1 MTLPIDQHIKE
12 IRDAINS
19 SASVILS
26 APPGSGKTT
35 RLPLALLETDQ
46 QVLILEPRRLAARM
60 AARWVSSAHGT
71 RLGATIGYQVR
82 FDDCSSS
89 QTRVKFI
96 TEGILIRTLA
106 SNPHLKG
113 VGMVILDEFHERHL
127 HADVALAL
135 LKRLQRTVRPD
146 LKIVVM
152 SATLQVDGLESYLE
166 TDRVLEFG
174 QSPYNVEIS
183 YLSNFQ
189 QRPLEQLVAEAV
201 SSTLSRSGDILV
213 FLPGAAEIRKAREA
227 CAQLVLRHGLKLC
240 ALHGEMPAEE
250 QDEAV
255 RPSPQRKV
263 ILSTNVA
270 ESSITIDGV
279 SIVIDSGLARKA
291 GYSVWSGL
299 PYLKTERV
307 CKASAIQRAGR
318 AGRTGH
324 GSCLRL
330 YSAQDYQS
338 RPDYDPPE
346 IAVTDISETLLQLTG
361 LGIDPESLD
370 WFEAPSPSQL
380 EAARELLERLGALQ
394 NRQITPVGRRMLK
407 LALHPR
413 LSRIVVAGQDYGVGK
428 SAATIAAL
436 ISERDIRTDD
446 DKLHTDSDLLR
457 LLDLFE
463 EAERNLLPERLKR
476 LGVAPRAL
484 SQVRRVCQQLSEGYV
499 GYEPESVK
507 SDELVLKAILT
518 GFPDRV
524 ARVRYNTDPPELVFG
539 QGAARLSPLSTVR
552 NAPLVVAVECEQKV
566 GAGRA
571 AQTLVRLASRIE
583 PEWLLDLYPERVTEA
598 TELVWNPVQERVD
611 QLDRMLYDAVVIHE
625 SRRPAKASAEASQLL
640 YRAAAERGFLQEAG
654 IERLLAR
661 IDFLAR
667 ACPELKLSPPDKA
680 LLEDC
685 LRECAEGCTSIAEMR
700 QNSIHALIER
710 RLGVTDLLRRMA
722 PEYTSIAGRRHAR
735 IEYEVGKTP
744 FIASRLQDFFGMT
757 TGPRVADGRV
767 ALVLHL
773 LAPNQRPVQI
783 TADLEGFWKRAYP
796 EVKRELQRRYPK
808 HRWPDDPLKP

>member
-1 MTLPIDQHIKE
+1 MTLPIDQHIRE
-12 IRDAINS
+12 ILDAINS
-19 SASVILS
+19 SASIILS

-35 RLPLALLETDQ
+35 RLPLALLDTDQ
-46 QVLILEPRRLAARM
+46 QILILEPRRLAARM

-71 RLGATIGYQVR
+71 RLGTTIGYQVR
-82 FDDCSSS
+82 FDDYSSS

-96 TEGILIRTLA
+96 TEGILIRMLA
-106 SNPHLKG
+106 SNPQLNG

-135 LKRLQRTVRPD
+135 LKHLQRTVRPD

-152 SATLQVDGLESYLE
+152 SATLQIDGLESYLE

-174 QSPYNVEIS
+174 QSPYSVEIS
-183 YLSNFQ
+183 YLSHFY

-201 SSTLSRSGDILV
+201 SSMLSHSGDILV
-213 FLPGAAEIRKAREA
+213 FLPGAAEIRKAKEA
-227 CAQLVLRHGLKLC
+227 CAQLALRHGLKLC

-255 RPSPQRKV
+255 RPGSQRKV

-270 ESSITIDGV
+270 ESSITIEGV

-291 GYSVWSGL
+291 GYSTWSGL
-299 PYLKTERV
+299 PYLKTERI

-324 GSCLRL
+324 GCCLRL

-361 LGIDPESLD
+361 LGIDPEDLD

-380 EAARELLERLGALQ
+380 EAAYELLERLGALQ
-394 NRQITPVGRRMLK
+394 KRQITLIGRRMLN

-428 SAATIAAL
+428 SAATVAAL
-436 ISERDIRTDD
+436 ISERDIRTDGHD
-446 DKLHTDSDLLR
+446 RLHTDSDLLR
-457 LLDLFE
+457 LLDLFQ
-463 EAERNLLPERLKR
+463 EAEQNLLPERLKR
-476 LGVAPRAL
+476 LGIAPGSL
-484 SQVRRVCQQLSEGYV
+484 SQVRRVCQQISEGY
-499 GYEPESVK
+499 EHESLN

-539 QGAARLSPLSTVR
+539 QGAARLSPFSTVR
-552 NAPLVVAVECEQKV
+552 NAPLVVAVECEQKI
-566 GAGRA
+566 GTGRA

-583 PEWLLDLYPERVTEA
+583 PEWLLDLYPERIAET

-611 QLDRMLYDAVVIHE
+611 QLDRMLYDAVIIHE
-625 SRRPAKASAEASQLL
+625 SRRPAKASPEASQLL
-640 YRAAAERGFLQEAG
+640 YRMASERGFLQEAG

-661 IDFLAR
+661 IDFLAQ
-667 ACPELKLSPPDKA
+667 AYPELKLSLPDKA

-722 PEYTSIAGRRHAR
+722 PEYTSIAGRRHVR
-735 IEYEVGKTP
+735 IEYEIGKTP

-757 TGPRVADGRV
+757 TGPRIADGRV

-773 LAPNQRPVQI
+773 LAPNQRPVQV
-783 TADLEGFWKRAYP
+783 TADLEGFWKRTYP
-796 EVKRELQRRYPK
+796 EIRREFQRRYPK